1 MRSLVLYLL
10 RRRRRGEPAPAF
22 ASTTKFEVPRPW
34 LALPYGVHVDAL
46 LTEAERLTP
55 HEWAFVGVVTERP
68 FAVACAYEALA
79 TDADGRYEA
88 ARAALRHLYIT
99 VSPPAQVTTHEVADA
114 VVLLCAA
121 HRIGLRGL
129 SKASI
134 AAAWAPLE
142 GCAAL
147 AEVLTPAFEALG
159 TITARGVS

>member
-1 MRSLVLYLL
+1 MS
-10 RRRRRGEPAPAF
+10 AA
-22 ASTTKFEVPRPW
+22 RPW

-55 HEWAFVGVVTERP
+55 HEWAFVDVVAKRP

-88 ARAALRHLYIT
+88 ASAALHQLYIT
-99 VSPPAQVTTHEVADA
+99 VSPRAQVATYQVADA

-121 HRIGLRGL
+121 HRIGFHGL

-134 AAAWAPLE
+134 AAAWAPLM
-142 GCAAL
+142 GCAPL